1 MPAALKKL
9 KKFIPFAKVDETKR
23 EVWGIVTAEVRDKDG
38 ETCRYAPTK
47 ELYRA
52 WSAEFQKATDG
63 ESFGNL
69 REMHQLKAAGRGVGV
84 EFHDED
90 KEIWMGFKVV
100 DSEAWNKVLEKVYT
114 GFSQGG
120 EYVDGPDAQGFYTAR
135 PTEVSLVDNPCLGV
149 AHFAFIRSTGA
160 VELIKVRS
168 SALQMANSKTKRVA
182 GEDLPESSFAYVGDP
197 DDTST
202 WKLPIEFSTDEKT
215 KSHVRNALSRFD
227 QADIPESERVFVRAK
242 IVAAAKK
249 HGIEIT
255 EKAAKEPIMNEE
267 QVRALIDEMV
277 SKSGGSFSLAKK
289 ATIHGHLQKAM
300 DNHEKLG
307 ENLKACMKA
316 MGHESPTEEGE
327 EGEEGEEAEK
337 SIRATLVKAGL
348 TGDALETAVRKA
360 TGKPETITKADVAS
374 IVGESIGEAFK
385 AVFGKSDTQA
395 KLRQTVIPITKTQD
409 ANLAAEIEKLR
420 KENESLKKSN
430 GKQHDPDAALELV
443 KSADRMEL
451 SAEEAMRLGLL
462 K

>member
-100 DSEAWNKVLEKVYT
+100 DLEAWNKVLEKVYT

-135 PTEVSLVDNPCLGV
+135 PTEISLVDNPCLGV

-160 VELIKVRS
+160 VELVKVRS
-168 SALQMANSKTKRVA
+168 
-182 GEDLPESSFAYVGDP
+182 
-197 DDTST
+197 
-202 WKLPIEFSTDEKT
+202 
-215 KSHVRNALSRFD
+215 
-227 QADIPESERVFVRAK
+227 
-242 IVAAAKK
+242 AAAKK

-255 EKAAKEPIMNEE
+255 EKAVQPAKEQIMNEE
-267 QVRALIDEMV
+267 QVKALIEEMV
-277 SKSGGSFSLAKK
+277 SKAGGSFSLAKK

-300 DNHEKLG
+300 DHHEKLG

-316 MGHESPTEEGE
+316 MGHESPTEEAE
-327 EGEEGEEAEK
+327 DGEEGEEAEK

-420 KENESLKKSN
+420 KENESLKKSD